1 MMTLASSF
9 SDAGRVFTPADIIRW
24 DAHAFGDDTRYE
36 RVTVDGRDAI
46 HAVCEPGAASGL
58 AMREGIDLKETPVL
72 EWEWRVDRTFAGLD
86 ESRKSG
92 DDYAARLYAVDEHP
106 FIPWRARSINYVW
119 ASEKAQGSHWANPY
133 QSRVTMI
140 AVRSGSPPLAGEWRT
155 ERRNL
160 PDDFRRYDGR
170 EPERIDA
177 LALMTDCDDAGQPV
191 EAWYGEIRLL
201 AE

>member
-1 MMTLASSF
+1 MMTFASSF
-9 SDAGRVFTPADIIRW
+9 SDASRVFTPADIIRW

-46 HAVCEPGAASGL
+46 HADCEPGAASGL
-58 AMREGIDLKETPVL
+58 VMREGIDLKETPVL

-106 FIPWRARSINYVW
+106 FFPWRARSINYVW

-133 QSRVTMI
+133 QSRAASSPLTLTTLDYTLKYSEASRPSMASLDSVMSSS
-140 AVRSGSPPLAGEWRT
+140 RSLR
-155 ERRNL
+155 L
-160 PDDFRRYDGR
+160 PVNHQ
-170 EPERIDA
+170 E
-177 LALMTDCDDAGQPV
+177 
-191 EAWYGEIRLL
+191 
-201 AE
+201 